1 MAANYTFNYVAA
13 NVTVNQAPV
22 TVTASNTTNTYG
34 TAPAAP
40 TPIYAG
46 FVNSQNSSVLTAQPT
61 CSTTVTATTNVGTPT
76 GTGTCSG
83 AAAANYSFTYVP
95 GNATINPATLT
106 VTASA
111 GTMTYG
117 GTPPT
122 VTAIITGYVNGQNS
136 SVITAQPTCSTSA
149 TATTSVGTDTGADT
163 CTGGV
168 AANYTFNHVAAN
180 VTVNPATLTVT
191 ASAGT
196 MTYGGTPPHGHGH
209 HHRLRQWSELERDH
223 RPADLLD
230 IGHGH
235 DGRGY
240 RHRR

>member
-1 MAANYTFNYVAA
+1 MTVTYGGDTSVSGSVSARAPTGL
-13 NVTVNQAPV
+13 TVNKA
-22 TVTASNTTNTYG
+22 TLTITASNTTNTYG

-46 FVNSQNSSVLTAQPT
+46 FVNGENSSVLTAQPT

-83 AAAANYSFTYVP
+83 AVDANYTITYVA

-122 VTAIITGYVNGQNS
+122 VTA
-136 SVITAQPTCSTSA
+136 
-149 TATTSVGTDTGADT
+149 
-163 CTGGV
+163 
-168 AANYTFNHVAAN
+168 
-180 VTVNPATLTVT
+180 
-191 ASAGT
+191 
-196 MTYGGTPPHGHGH
+196 H
-209 HHRLRQWSELERDH
+209 HHRLRQWSELKRDH